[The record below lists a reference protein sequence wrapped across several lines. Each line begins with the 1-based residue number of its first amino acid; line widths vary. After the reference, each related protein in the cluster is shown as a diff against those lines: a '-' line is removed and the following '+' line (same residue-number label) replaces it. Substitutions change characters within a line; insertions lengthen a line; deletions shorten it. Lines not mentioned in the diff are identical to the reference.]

1 MRNRRSPVLTCW
13 PSVKCRSWMNPGTR
27 ATMSTLSIAVT
38 RPMKS
43 PVSVTWRLAA
53 GVTATAGG
61 GEAPWAA
68 AAPQPAMTLSA
79 ATEILHAR
87 VLLRPGIRV
96 PPRLRTAPFRVRGGS
111 SAAGA
116 KPTVPTAGSA
126 WWVSL
131 RSTHPTTKL
140 LHPKHPEPRRFDRR
154 VERGR
159 EREREHA
166 PGFLRRDDAVVPQ
179 PGGRVI
185 GISLA
190 LVIVPDRLL
199 EFFFLLGAPRLAPR
213 LDIVAAHGGE
223 HRGGLLPTH
232 DRNSRI
238 GPDEQEPRRVGPPA
252 HTVIAGAVGSP
263 DDQGELGHLR
273 AGDRRHHLGAVLG
286 DAARLIFTAD
296 HEAGDVLQEQQR
308 DFSLAGEL
316 DEMRGFQRAFRIED
330 ALIGQNADRN
340 SMQVRKAGDE
350 RRAVEFLELVELGS
364 IDQAREHLVH
374 VVLLLEVH
382 GHDPVDLGGL
392 VGGLARLAERNVDA
406 FPGIEVAD
414 DAAADRER
422 VAVVG
427 RIMIGHPG
435 MPGMHVGAAEILR
448 RDDLAGG
455 GFHQRGTAEEDRALL
470 AHDDGLVRHRRHISA
485 ARRARAHHHR
495 DLRDAERGERG
506 LVVEDAAEMLA
517 V

>member
-1 MRNRRSPVLTCW
+1 MRNRRSPALTCC

-79 ATEILHAR
+79 ATKILQAR
-87 VLLRPGIRV
+87 ELLRPGIRV

-154 VERGR
+154 VERGG
-159 EREREHA
+159 ERESEHA

-190 LVIVPDRLL
+190 LVIVADRLL
-199 EFFFLLGAPRLAPR
+199 EFFLLLGAPRVALG
-213 LDIVAAHGGE
+213 LDVVAAHRGE
-223 HRGGLLPTH
+223 HRGGLLPAH

-238 GPDEQEPRRVGPPA
+238 GPDEQKARRVGPPA
-252 HTVIAGAVGSP
+252 HAVIAGAVGAA
-263 DDQGELGHLR
+263 DDQRELRHLR

-286 DAARLIFTAD
+286 DAARLVIAAD
-296 HEAGDVLQEQQR
+296 HEPRDVLHEQQR

-330 ALIGQNADRN
+330 ALIGQDPDRHAAQ
-340 SMQVRKAGDE
+340 MRKAGDE
-350 RRAVEFLELVELGS
+350 RRAVELLELVELGS
-364 IDQAREHLVH
+364 IDQARDHLAD
-374 VVLLLEVH
+374 VVLLLEVDR
-382 GHDPVDLGGL
+382 HDAVELGYV
-392 VGGLARLAERNVDA
+392 VGGLARLGERQVDA
-406 FPGIEVAD
+406 FPGVEIAD
-414 DAAADRER
+414 DAAAVGER

-455 GFHQRGTAEEDRALL
+455 GLHQRRPAEENRALL
-470 AHDDGLVRHRRHISA
+470 AHDDGLVRHRRH
-485 ARRARAHHHR
+485 
-495 DLRDAERGERG
+495 
-506 LVVEDAAEMLA
+506 
-517 V
+517 